1 MRRLVAHKPL
11 GGKLKVCLN
20 QGECAVFNYQGS
32 PQRRAICLAG
42 FNFDGPVHRITL
54 GLGLLHHCPVL
65 HACIPRK
72 GRGNGQGGKLWEL
85 NGRLVQVEVA
95 VGVGL
100 KKMLPQGGYA
110 FVGH

>member
-1 MRRLVAHKPL
+1 MREFVAHKPL
-11 GGKLKVCLN
+11 GRELKVRLN

-32 PQRRAICLAG
+32 AQRRAIGLAR
-42 FNFDGPVHRITL
+42 FNFNGPVHRIAL
-54 GLGLLHHCPVL
+54 GLGLLNHGSVL
-65 HACIPRK
+65 QACIPRK

-100 KKMLPQGGYA
+100 KKMLTQ
-110 FVGH
+110 